1 MLHAYEAQALST
13 AAFFQFANVIV
24 QPFFV
29 ANAFFVQTDSL
40 QQAFAAAVV
49 KRICC
54 LPSKHIAYFD
64 KTDVLQQAVEAAL
77 WSHAY
82 VAQALVKA
90 ALFKQANLI

>member
-1 MLHAYEAQALST
+1 M
-13 AAFFQFANVIV
+13 

-29 ANAFFVQTDSL
+29 SNDLFVVQAGAL

-64 KTDVLQQAVEAAL
+64 KTDVLQQALEAAL
-77 WSHAY
+77 WSRAY
-82 VAQALVKA
+82 VAQALAKA